1 MNRRHWLMGGVA
13 GAAALAGA
21 GVAWQ
26 RLQPHDV
33 ANGAEVA
40 FWASQ
45 FEGPNGELVDLQA
58 WRGQPLLI
66 NFWATWCPPCVEE
79 LPLLNA
85 FHARHAAQGWQV
97 LGLAVDQPS
106 AVRRFMEKLPL
117 SFPVGMAGLAGTE
130 LSRTLGNATGALP
143 FTVVMD
149 RKGAVRHRKLG
160 KVDNADLD
168 RWAADVA

>member
-1 MNRRHWLMGGVA
+1 MKRRNWLVAGVA
-13 GAAALAGA
+13 GAAAATGA
-21 GVAWQ
+21 GFAWW
-26 RLQPHDV
+26 RLQPNAV
-33 ANGAEVA
+33 QTGAEA
-40 FWASQ
+40 TFWASQ
-45 FEGPNGELVDLQA
+45 FEGPNAEVIDLQA
-58 WRGQPLLI
+58 WRGSPLLI

-85 FHARHAAQGWQV
+85 FHQQHAVHGWQV

-143 FTVVMD
+143 FTVVMG
-149 RKGAVRHRKLG
+149 KNGLVRDRKLG
-160 KVDNADLD
+160 KVDATDLD
-168 RWAADVA
+168 RWAAGA

>member
-1 MNRRHWLMGGVA
+1 MNRRQWLVAGVA
-13 GAAALAGA
+13 GGA
-21 GVAWQ
+21 GVTGAGVGWW
-26 RLQPHDV
+26 RLRPHEV
-33 ANGAEVA
+33 ESGAEAA
-40 FWASQ
+40 FWSSQ

-58 WRGQPLLI
+58 WRGKPLLI

-85 FHARHAAQGWQV
+85 FHQQHAASGWQV

-117 SFPVGMAGLAGTE
+117 NFPVGMAGLAGTE
-130 LSRTLGNATGALP
+130 LSRRLGNATGALP

-149 RKGAVRHRKLG
+149 REGAVRHRKLG
-160 KVDNADLD
+160 KVDNADLA
-168 RWAADVA
+168 RWAAQTG

>member
-1 MNRRHWLMGGVA
+1 MNRRNWLMAGVA
-13 GAAALAGA
+13 GAAAATGA
-21 GVAWQ
+21 GFAWW
-26 RLQPHDV
+26 RLQPHAV
-33 ANGAEVA
+33 QSGAQTT

-45 FEGPNGELVDLQA
+45 FEGPNGEVVDLQA
-58 WRGQPLLI
+58 WRGKPLLI

-85 FHARHAAQGWQV
+85 FHQQHAAQGWQV

-143 FTVVMD
+143 FTVVMGKD
-149 RKGAVRHRKLG
+149 GEVRHRKLG
-160 KVDNADLD
+160 KVDAADLD
-168 RWAADVA
+168 RWAADA